1 MQSRPNRH
9 SRHMHEPFPAN
20 RKKMNQPIKIF
31 RFGVEDAKEVSNS
44 DNEPHIHEFEEMLIG
59 MDGAIEHFIDFDAS
73 VVSAPYVSF
82 VTKGK
87 IHRVKPILE
96 DHKCDVWVIRFNS
109 EFIPE
114 TSFQLYS
121 AFHNNANI
129 SFPSEKCFN
138 RLVVLCEMM
147 FEESEQDN
155 PDYSTIQHLLR
166 TLIAMFVAERKKD
179 DNDISVTQNETF
191 LNFLS
196 LLEENFRR
204 PVGVGFYAEKLF
216 MSSRNLNLI
225 CQNILHQSVSEI
237 IETRK
242 LIEAKNLLTTSDMTI
257 AEIGF
262 ELGYKEKAYFSNVFK
277 KKAGQTPST
286 FRKEMK
292 QLLS

>member
-1 MQSRPNRH
+1 
-9 SRHMHEPFPAN
+9 
-20 RKKMNQPIKIF
+20 
-31 RFGVEDAKEVSNS
+31 
-44 DNEPHIHEFEEMLIG
+44 MLIG
-59 MDGAIEHFIDFDAS
+59 MEGAIEHFIDFESS
-73 VVSAPYVSF
+73 VVNAPYVSF

-87 IHRVKPILE
+87 IHRVRPILK
-96 DHKCDVWVIRFNS
+96 DGKCDVWTIRFNS

-114 TSFQLYS
+114 TTFQLYS

-138 RLVVLCEMM
+138 RLVVLSEMM
-147 FEESEQDN
+147 FEESKQEK
-155 PDYSTIQHLLR
+155 PDYSIIQHLLK
-166 TLIAMFVAERKKD
+166 TLVAMFVAERKKD
-179 DNDISVTQNETF
+179 NTDISVTQNETF
-191 LNFLS
+191 QNFLS

-204 PVGVGFYAEKLF
+204 SVGVGFYAEKLF

-242 LIEAKNLLTTSDMTI
+242 LIEAKKLLINTDMTI

-277 KKAGQTPST
+277 KKAGQPPST

-292 QLLS
+292 LLLS